1 MKDTNADFQ
10 NLNTEKDMVDKIEKE
25 VAKVRAELID
35 GGHRP
40 SDISMDT
47 GALTSD
53 LAKKDRE
60 LTAKVN
66 I

>member
-1 MKDTNADFQ
+1 
-10 NLNTEKDMVDKIEKE
+10 MVDKIEKE

-47 GALTSD
+47 GALTTE